1 MQTLTV
7 VVITRNE
14 EDNLAACLDSV
25 PFANE
30 IIVVDDGSTDTTR
43 EIAARYTD
51 RVLTRELD
59 RFGRQKQFAIEQAT
73 RDWILVLDADERVSE
88 QLAQSIRAVLDADDP
103 DPDSG
108 ADGYMLRRRT
118 WLFDQPV
125 TCTGWYK
132 YAHLRMFR
140 RGSAHYNDRRVHEFP
155 VLEAPARRGRLLGD
169 LDHFTYASIDEYHAK
184 LERYSRLAAAD
195 WYDSGR
201 RVNGLTAPWWY
212 VAVPLAAFT
221 REFVIQGGWR
231 GGATGW
237 RIASMSRQSA
247 LLTARYLRE
256 LTAGAGSA
264 ATPH

>member
-30 IIVVDDGSTDTTR
+30 IVVVDDGSTDATL

-51 RVLTRELD
+51 KVLSRELD

-73 RDWILVLDADERVSE
+73 RDWILVLDADERLSE
-88 QLAQSIRAVLDADDP
+88 QLAKSIRSVLETGDP
-103 DPDSG
+103 DV
-108 ADGYMLRRRT
+108 DGYMLRRRT

-140 RGSAHYNDRRVHEFP
+140 RGSAHYVDRRVHEYP
-155 VLEAPARRGRLLGD
+155 VLDASARRDRLLGD
-169 LDHFTYASIDEYHAK
+169 LDHFTYASIDEYHDK
-184 LERYSRLAAAD
+184 LDRYSRLAAAD
-195 WYDSGR
+195 WFDAGR
-201 RVNGLTAPWWY
+201 RVNWLTTPWWY
-212 VAVPLAAFT
+212 GAVPLAAFI

-247 LLTARYLRE
+247 F
-256 LTAGAGSA
+256 LTAGYLRQLTLDGSSA
-264 ATPH
+264 PTA